1 VSKYLDPKADIVF
14 KHVFGQHPHLLKS
27 FLNAV
32 LPLSPDRQIVEL
44 SYLPSEQVPVIPTLK
59 RTIAD
64 VKCKDV
70 QGRMFIVEMQI
81 QWTEGFKQ
89 RLLFQSG
96 QAFVKQLEKG
106 GDYEYLEPVYGLGI
120 VASVFDK
127 ENPEWYHHYQVVKA
141 ENPLDIIEHLQLI
154 FIELP
159 KFPVHSPDEKKLRL
173 LWLRFLREIN
183 EKTRTVDP
191 ELLNIPEISEA
202 VGLSEQAAFSER
214 ELQAY
219 DEYWDQVSREK
230 TLMNAKYREG
240 IAEGE
245 ARGKAEGIVEG
256 KAEGIVEGKAEGIVE
271 GKTKGIAEGEA
282 RMLLK
287 IIQLK
292 FKTVPQQLESAIM
305 KMNSDELSALSRKVL
320 AAKAIEDIS

>member
-1 VSKYLDPKADIVF
+1 MLRSSPVSKYLDPKADIVF
-14 KHVFGQHPHLLKS
+14 KHVFGTHPHLLKS

-44 SYLPSEQVPVIPTLK
+44 EYLPTEQVPVIPTLK

-64 VKCKDV
+64 VKCKDKL
-70 QGRMFIVEMQI
+70 GRMFIVEMQI
-81 QWTEGFKQ
+81 QWTDGFKQ

-106 GDYEYLEPVYGLGI
+106 GDYEYLEPVYGLGLI
-120 VASVFDK
+120 ASVFDK

-159 KFPVHSPDEKKLRL
+159 KFPIHSPDEKKLRL

-183 EKTRTVDP
+183 EKTGIVDP
-191 ELLNIPEISEA
+191 ELLGVPEISEA
-202 VGLSEQAAFSER
+202 VELAEQAAYSVG

-219 DEYWDQVSREK
+219 DDYWDAVSREK
-230 TLMNAKYREG
+230 TLLSAKYREG
-240 IAEGE
+240 
-245 ARGKAEGIVEG
+245 KAEG
-256 KAEGIVEGKAEGIVE
+256 KAE
-271 GKTKGIAEGEA
+271 GIAEGEA

-292 FKTVPQQLESAIM
+292 FKTVPAQLKSVIM
-305 KMNSDELSALSRKVL
+305 KMNADELSALSQKIL
-320 AAKAIEDIS
+320 IAKTIEDIS